1 MLKLKIFAN
10 YFDFNCSVASLEN
23 ISGVMQNQISTS
35 VKKTFTNNLV
45 VLICFLFYIKRL
57 KCGTLEDFF
66 PC

>member
-10 YFDFNCSVASLEN
+10 YYDFNCSAAPLEN
-23 ISGVMQNQISTS
+23 ISEVMQNQISTS

-45 VLICFLFYIKRL
+45 VLICFLFYIKHL
-57 KCGTLEDFF
+57 KCGALEDFF